1 MCTHYAKNGTNSQHT
16 ACAQNIPIGLWHRK
30 EAPDDLNNGEIKNH
44 LYFFQQ
50 ILIELLLCV
59 GVLILRVDVGGM
71 NKATH

>member
-1 MCTHYAKNGTNSQHT
+1 MYHYAKNSTNIQYT
-16 ACAQNIPIGLWHRK
+16 VRAQKIPIGLLHRK

-50 ILIELLLCV
+50 ILIELLCV
-59 GVLILRVDVGGM
+59 GVHILRVDVGGM